1 MSHAKLLAPLM
12 VLALAAACT
21 STPQTPQSSEPG
33 PARVPSVPSPAPPT
47 SAPPETNYDKALRFT
62 RCMNETLDAM
72 YPGRGRKV
80 PDPVEGKP
88 LQTWVTVPP
97 DDYRG
102 KAVGAVM
109 EDESFGWQ
117 IMVPEPFE
125 KCKHLLPAL
134 WPVKED
140 PDDTRRFG
148 AFYDCLRRRGIDIPR
163 PDANGTIMSNP
174 NPEATQTEEYR
185 AAENACRHLA
195 DDPAVKA
202 GER

>member
-1 MSHAKLLAPLM
+1 MRGPKLLLPLM
-12 VLALAAACT
+12 VLALASACT
-21 STPQTPQSSEPG
+21 STPTPQAEP
-33 PARVPSVPSPAPPT
+33 PTVPSAPSPAPPT

-62 RCMNETLDAM
+62 RCMNETLEAM
-72 YPGRGRKV
+72 YPGRGRKA

-88 LQTWVTVPP
+88 LQTWVTVPSGV
-97 DDYRG
+97 YQGR
-102 KAVGAVM
+102 AAGAVM
-109 EDESFGWQ
+109 EDENSGWQ

-125 KCKHLLPAL
+125 KCKHLLPPV

-148 AFYDCLRRRGIDIPR
+148 VFYECLRKRGIDVPR
-163 PDANGTIMSNP
+163 PDSNGIIMSNP
-174 NPEATQTEEYR
+174 NPEATQTDEYR

-202 GER
+202 GDR